1 MLIRFIFAPFHIV
14 SIMWVIVS
22 IKKTVLIW
30 KLELNYVNLLLL
42 LMAST
47 LSVTLHPRNGTPY
60 LIMEDLSLLY
70 LVLEDS

>member
-1 MLIRFIFAPFHIV
+1 MGIL
-14 SIMWVIVS
+14 SVIVS

-47 LSVTLHPRNGTPY
+47 LSVTFHLRNGTPY

>member
-1 MLIRFIFAPFHIV
+1 MGIL
-14 SIMWVIVS
+14 SVIVS

-30 KLELNYVNLLLL
+30 KLELNYVNLLRL

-47 LSVTLHPRNGTPY
+47 LSVTFHLRKGTPY